1 MHQSAQAMNWDDARV
16 FLAIHRDRTLR
27 RAAQTLG
34 VDQATVGRRLAQL
47 EHMLGATLFLRSSK
61 GYLTTPVGEL
71 ALRAAEAMEQHA
83 HELVR
88 LTQGVDRRL
97 AGEVKITT
105 TDALALEFVMP
116 SIARLHAKH
125 PDVCVSLNTATQVL
139 NLAKREAD
147 IAVRTVRPDN
157 PDLVAR
163 RLACWDMGLFASQD
177 YLQRHGEPV
186 RGSAFAGHDLVV
198 YQPYVEASRKP
209 AIAGEPIA
217 AGRIVGRMNS
227 SLMMRAALRAGLG
240 IGEVPVHMGER
251 DGLARIWPAQMR
263 EAPYEVW
270 LVTHRDLRHTARIRA
285 TIDEIVS
292 AFDTH
297 R

>member
-1 MHQSAQAMNWDDARV
+1 MNWDDARV
-16 FLAIHRDRTLR
+16 FLAIHRERTLR

-34 VDQATVGRRLAQL
+34 VDQATVGRRLATL

-61 GYLTTPVGEL
+61 GYLPTPVGEL

-105 TDALALEFVMP
+105 TDALAIEFVMP

-125 PDVCVSLNTATQVL
+125 PDVSFALNTSSQIL

-147 IAVRTVRPDN
+147 IAIRTVRPDN

-163 RLACWDMGLFASQD
+163 RLAHWDMGLFASHD
-177 YLQRHGEPV
+177 YLHRHGEPE
-186 RGSAFAGHDLVV
+186 RGHAFAGHDLVV
-198 YQPYVEASRKP
+198 YQPYIDASRKP
-209 AIAGEPIA
+209 TLAGEPID
-217 AGRIVGRMNS
+217 GGRMNS
-227 SLMMRAALRAGLG
+227 NLMARAAVRSGLG
-240 IGEVPVHMGER
+240 IGEIPVYMGER
-251 DGLARIWPAQMR
+251 DGLVRLWPERVRQ
-263 EAPYEVW
+263 APYEVW

-285 TIDEIVS
+285 AIDEIVAS
-292 AFDTH
+292 FAAP

>member
-1 MHQSAQAMNWDDARV
+1 MHQSGHTMNWDDARV
-16 FLAIHRDRTLR
+16 FLAIHRERTLR

-34 VDQATVGRRLAQL
+34 VDQATVGRRLATL

-61 GYLTTPVGEL
+61 GYLPTPVGEL

-105 TDALALEFVMP
+105 TDALAIEFVMP

-125 PDVCVSLNTATQVL
+125 PDVSVALNTSTHIL

-147 IAVRTVRPDN
+147 IAIRTVRPDN

-163 RLACWDMGLFASQD
+163 RLACWDMGLFASPD
-177 YLQRHGEPV
+177 YLHRHGEPE
-186 RGSAFAGHDLVV
+186 RGRAFAGHDLAV
-198 YQPYVEASRKP
+198 YQPYIDASRKP
-209 AIAGEPIA
+209 TLAGEPIDG
-217 AGRIVGRMNS
+217 GRIVTRTNS
-227 SLMMRAALRAGLG
+227 NLMLRAALRAGLG
-240 IGEVPVHMGER
+240 VGEIPVHMGER
-251 DGLARIWPAQMR
+251 DGLARIWPDRMR
-263 EAPYEVW
+263 ASPYEVW

-285 TIDEIVS
+285 AIDEIVA
-292 AFDTH
+292 AFAAH

>member
-1 MHQSAQAMNWDDARV
+1 MHQSGHTMNWDDARV
-16 FLAIHRDRTLR
+16 FLAIHRERTLR
-27 RAAQTLG
+27 RAARTLG
-34 VDQATVGRRLAQL
+34 VDQATVGRRLATL

-61 GYLTTPVGEL
+61 GYLPTPVGEL

-116 SIARLHAKH
+116 AIARLHAKH
-125 PDVCVSLNTATQVL
+125 PDVSVALNTSTQIL

-147 IAVRTVRPDN
+147 IAIRTVRPEN

-163 RLACWDMGLFASQD
+163 RLARWDMGLFAAHD
-177 YLQRHGEPV
+177 YLHRHGEPG
-186 RGSAFAGHDLVV
+186 RDHAFAGHDLVV
-198 YQPYVEASRKP
+198 YQPYIEACRTP
-209 AIAGEPIA
+209 TLAGEPID
-217 AGRIVGRMNS
+217 AGRIVVRAS
-227 SLMMRAALRAGLG
+227 SNLMMRAALRSGLG
-240 IGEVPVHMGER
+240 IGEIPVHMGER
-251 DGLARIWPAQMR
+251 DGLARVWPERVRQT
-263 EAPYEVW
+263 PYEVW

-285 TIDEIVS
+285 MIDEIAT
-292 AFDTH
+292 AFVAH

>member
-1 MHQSAQAMNWDDARV
+1 
-16 FLAIHRDRTLR
+16 LR

-34 VDQATVGRRLAQL
+34 VDQATVGRRLATL

-61 GYLTTPVGEL
+61 GYLPTPVGEL

-88 LTQGVDRRL
+88 LTHGVDRRL

-105 TDALALEFVMP
+105 TDALAIEFVMP

-125 PDVCVSLNTATQVL
+125 PDVSVALNTSTHIL

-147 IAVRTVRPDN
+147 IAIRTVRPEN

-163 RLACWDMGLFASQD
+163 RLACWDMGLFASPD
-177 YLQRHGEPV
+177 YLHRHGEPE
-186 RGSAFAGHDLVV
+186 RGRAFAGHDLVV
-198 YQPYVEASRKP
+198 YQPYIDASRKP
-209 AIAGEPIA
+209 TLAGEPIDG
-217 AGRIVGRMNS
+217 GRIVTRTNS
-227 SLMMRAALRAGLG
+227 NLMMRAALRAGLG
-240 IGEVPVHMGER
+240 VGEIPVHMGER
-251 DGLARIWPAQMR
+251 DGLTRIWPDRMR
-263 EAPYEVW
+263 QSPYEVW

-285 TIDEIVS
+285 AIDEIVA
-292 AFDTH
+292 AFAAH

>member
-1 MHQSAQAMNWDDARV
+1 MNWDDARV
-16 FLAIHRDRTLR
+16 FLAIHRERTLR
-27 RAAQTLG
+27 RAAQVLG
-34 VDQATVGRRLAQL
+34 VDQATVGRRLATL

-61 GYLTTPVGEL
+61 GYLPTPVGEL

-83 HELVR
+83 HDLVR

-97 AGEVKITT
+97 AGEVKLTT

-116 SIARLHAKH
+116 SLERLHTKY
-125 PDVCVSLNTATQVL
+125 PDVSVSLNTSTQLL

-147 IAVRTVRPDN
+147 IAIRTVKPDN

-163 RLACWDMGLFASQD
+163 RLARWDMGLFTSHD
-177 YLQRHGEPV
+177 YLHRHGEPA
-186 RGSAFAGHDLVV
+186 RGDAFAGHDLVV

-209 AIAGEPIA
+209 TIVGEPFH
-217 AGRIVGRMNS
+217 AGRIVARVNS
-227 SLMMRAALRAGLG
+227 NLMMRAALKSGLG
-240 IGEVPVHMGER
+240 IGEIPVHMGEQ
-251 DGLARIWPAQMR
+251 DGLARVWPAHVR
-263 EAPYEVW
+263 KAPYEVW

-285 TIDEIVS
+285 TIDEIVF
-292 AFDTH
+292 AFAAH

>member
-1 MHQSAQAMNWDDARV
+1 MNWDDARV
-16 FLAIHRDRTLR
+16 FLAIHRERTLR
-27 RAAQTLG
+27 RAARTLG
-34 VDQATVGRRLAQL
+34 VDQATVGRRLATL

-61 GYLTTPVGEL
+61 GYLPTPVGEL

-116 SIARLHAKH
+116 AIARLHAKH
-125 PDVCVSLNTATQVL
+125 PDVSVALNTSTQIL

-147 IAVRTVRPDN
+147 IAIRTVRPEN

-163 RLACWDMGLFASQD
+163 RLARWDMGLFAAHD
-177 YLQRHGEPV
+177 YLHRHGEPG
-186 RGSAFAGHDLVV
+186 RDHAFAGHDLVV
-198 YQPYVEASRKP
+198 YQPYIEACRTP
-209 AIAGEPIA
+209 TLAGEPID
-217 AGRIVGRMNS
+217 AGRIVVRAS
-227 SLMMRAALRAGLG
+227 SNLMMRAALRSGLG
-240 IGEVPVHMGER
+240 IGEIPVHMGER
-251 DGLARIWPAQMR
+251 DGLARVWPERVRQT
-263 EAPYEVW
+263 PYEVW

-285 TIDEIVS
+285 MIDEIAT
-292 AFDTH
+292 AFVAH

>member
-1 MHQSAQAMNWDDARV
+1 MNWDDARV
-16 FLAIHRDRTLR
+16 FLAIHRERTLR
-27 RAAQTLG
+27 RAAQVLG
-34 VDQATVGRRLAQL
+34 VDQATVVRRLATL

-61 GYLTTPVGEL
+61 GYLPTPVGEL

-83 HELVR
+83 HDLVR

-97 AGEVKITT
+97 AGEVKLTT

-116 SIARLHAKH
+116 SLERLHTKY
-125 PDVCVSLNTATQVL
+125 PDVSVSLNTSTQLL

-147 IAVRTVRPDN
+147 IAIRTVKPDN

-163 RLACWDMGLFASQD
+163 RLARWDMGLFTSHD
-177 YLQRHGEPV
+177 YLHRHGEPA
-186 RGSAFAGHDLVV
+186 RGDAFAGHDLVV

-209 AIAGEPIA
+209 TIVGEPFH
-217 AGRIVGRMNS
+217 AGRIVARVNS
-227 SLMMRAALRAGLG
+227 NLMMRAALKSGLG
-240 IGEVPVHMGER
+240 IGEIPVHMGEH
-251 DGLARIWPAQMR
+251 DGLARVWPAHVR
-263 EAPYEVW
+263 KAPYEVW

-285 TIDEIVS
+285 TIDEIVF
-292 AFDTH
+292 AFAAH

>member
-1 MHQSAQAMNWDDARV
+1 MNWDDARV
-16 FLAIHRDRTLR
+16 FLAIHRERTLR
-27 RAAQTLG
+27 RAAQVLG
-34 VDQATVGRRLAQL
+34 VDQATVCRRLSTL

-61 GYLTTPVGEL
+61 GYLPTPVGEL

-83 HELVR
+83 HDLVR

-97 AGEVKITT
+97 AGEVKLTT

-116 SIARLHAKH
+116 SLERLHTKY
-125 PDVCVSLNTATQVL
+125 PDVSVSLNTSTQLL

-147 IAVRTVRPDN
+147 IAIRTVKPDN

-163 RLACWDMGLFASQD
+163 RLARWDMGLFTSHD
-177 YLQRHGEPV
+177 YLHRHGEPA
-186 RGSAFAGHDLVV
+186 RGDAFAGHDLVV

-209 AIAGEPIA
+209 TIVGEPFH
-217 AGRIVGRMNS
+217 AGRIVARVNS
-227 SLMMRAALRAGLG
+227 NLMMRAALKSGLG
-240 IGEVPVHMGER
+240 IGEIPVHMGEH
-251 DGLARIWPAQMR
+251 DGLARVWPAHVR
-263 EAPYEVW
+263 KAPYEVW

-285 TIDEIVS
+285 TIDEIVF
-292 AFDTH
+292 AFAAH

>member
-1 MHQSAQAMNWDDARV
+1 MNWDDARV
-16 FLAIHRDRTLR
+16 FLAIHRERTLR
-27 RAAQTLG
+27 RAAQVLG
-34 VDQATVGRRLAQL
+34 VDQATVGRRLATL

-61 GYLTTPVGEL
+61 GYLPTPVGEL

-83 HELVR
+83 HDLVR

-97 AGEVKITT
+97 AGEVKLTT

-116 SIARLHAKH
+116 SLERLHTKY
-125 PDVCVSLNTATQVL
+125 PDVSVSLNTSTQLL

-147 IAVRTVRPDN
+147 IAIRTVKTDN

-163 RLACWDMGLFASQD
+163 RLARWDMGLFTSHD
-177 YLQRHGEPV
+177 YLHRHGEPA
-186 RGSAFAGHDLVV
+186 RGDAFAGHDLVV

-209 AIAGEPIA
+209 TIVGEPFH
-217 AGRIVGRMNS
+217 AGRIVARVNS
-227 SLMMRAALRAGLG
+227 NLMMRAALKSGLG
-240 IGEVPVHMGER
+240 IGEIPVHMGEH
-251 DGLARIWPAQMR
+251 DGLARVWPAHVR
-263 EAPYEVW
+263 KAPYEVW

-285 TIDEIVS
+285 TIDEIVF
-292 AFDTH
+292 AFAAH

>member
-1 MHQSAQAMNWDDARV
+1 MHQSGHAMNWDDARV
-16 FLAIHRDRTLR
+16 FLAIHRERTLR
-27 RAAQTLG
+27 GAARTLG
-34 VDQATVGRRLAQL
+34 IDQATVGRRLATL
-47 EHMLGATLFLRSSK
+47 EHMLGATLFLRSSN
-61 GYLTTPVGEL
+61 GYLPTPVGEL

-116 SIARLHAKH
+116 AIARLHAKH
-125 PDVCVSLNTATQVL
+125 PDVSVALNTSTQIL

-147 IAVRTVRPDN
+147 IAIRTVRPEN

-163 RLACWDMGLFASQD
+163 RLARWDMGLFASHD
-177 YLQRHGEPV
+177 YLHRHGEPE
-186 RGSAFAGHDLVV
+186 RGHAFAGHDLVV
-198 YQPYVEASRKP
+198 YQPYIDASRAP
-209 AIAGEPIA
+209 TIAREPIGG
-217 AGRIVGRMNS
+217 GRIVARTTSN
-227 SLMMRAALRAGLG
+227 LMMRAALRSGLG
-240 IGEVPVHMGER
+240 IGEIPVHMGER
-251 DGLARIWPAQMR
+251 DGLARVWPERVRA
-263 EAPYEVW
+263 APYEVW

-285 TIDEIVS
+285 TIDEIS
-292 AFDTH
+292 ASFAVH

>member
-1 MHQSAQAMNWDDARV
+1 MNWDDARV
-16 FLAIHRDRTLR
+16 FLAIHRERTLR

-34 VDQATVGRRLAQL
+34 IDQATVGRRLATL

-88 LTQGVDRRL
+88 LTHGVDRRL

-125 PDVCVSLNTATQVL
+125 PDVSVALNTSTQIL
-139 NLAKREAD
+139 NLATREAD
-147 IAVRTVRPDN
+147 IAIRTVRPAN

-163 RLACWDMGLFASQD
+163 RLARWDMGLFASHD
-177 YLQRHGEPV
+177 YLHRHGEPE
-186 RGSAFAGHDLVV
+186 RGNAFAGHDLVV
-198 YQPYVEASRKP
+198 YQPFIDASRTP
-209 AIAGEPIA
+209 TIAGEPIRG
-217 AGRIVGRMNS
+217 GRIVARTTSN
-227 SLMMRAALRAGLG
+227 LMMRAALRSGLG
-240 IGEVPVHMGER
+240 IGEIPVHMGAR
-251 DGLARIWPAQMR
+251 DGLARVWPERVRA
-263 EAPYEVW
+263 APYEVW

-285 TIDEIVS
+285 TIDEIS
-292 AFDTH
+292 ASFA
-297 R
+297 

>member
-1 MHQSAQAMNWDDARV
+1 MNWDDARV
-16 FLAIHRDRTLR
+16 FLAIHRERTLR
-27 RAAQTLG
+27 RAAQVLG
-34 VDQATVGRRLAQL
+34 VDQATVGRRLATL

-61 GYLTTPVGEL
+61 GYLPTPVGEL

-83 HELVR
+83 HDLVR

-97 AGEVKITT
+97 AGEVKLTT

-116 SIARLHAKH
+116 SLERLHTKY
-125 PDVCVSLNTATQVL
+125 PDVSVSLNTSTQLL

-147 IAVRTVRPDN
+147 IAIRTVKPDN

-163 RLACWDMGLFASQD
+163 RLARWDMGLFTSHD
-177 YLQRHGEPV
+177 YLHRHGEPA
-186 RGSAFAGHDLVV
+186 RGDAFAGHDLVV

-209 AIAGEPIA
+209 KIVGEPFH
-217 AGRIVGRMNS
+217 AGRIVARVNS
-227 SLMMRAALRAGLG
+227 NLMMRAALKSGLG
-240 IGEVPVHMGER
+240 IGEIPVHMGEH
-251 DGLARIWPAQMR
+251 DGLARVWPAHVR
-263 EAPYEVW
+263 KAPYEVW

-285 TIDEIVS
+285 TIDEIVF
-292 AFDTH
+292 AFAAH

>member
-1 MHQSAQAMNWDDARV
+1 MHRSGKTMNWDDARV
-16 FLAIHRDRTLR
+16 FLAIHRERTLR
-27 RAAQTLG
+27 RAARALG
-34 VDQATVGRRLAQL
+34 VDQATVGRRLATL

-71 ALRAAEAMEQHA
+71 ALHAAEAMERHA

-88 LTQGVDRRL
+88 LAQGVDRRL

-125 PDVCVSLNTATQVL
+125 PDVSVALNTSTQIM

-147 IAVRTVRPDN
+147 IAIRTVRPEN

-163 RLACWDMGLFASQD
+163 RLARWDMGLFASHE
-177 YLQRHGEPV
+177 YLHRHGEPV
-186 RGSAFAGHDLVV
+186 RGHAFAGHDLVV
-198 YQPYVEASRKP
+198 YQPYIDASRTP
-209 AIAGEPIA
+209 TIAGEPID
-217 AGRIVGRMNS
+217 AGRIVTRTTSN
-227 SLMMRAALRAGLG
+227 LMMRAALRAGLG
-240 IGEVPVHMGER
+240 IGEIPVHMGER
-251 DGLARIWPAQMR
+251 DGLARVWPECAR
-263 EAPYEVW
+263 ATPYEVW

-285 TIDEIVS
+285 MIDEIS
-292 AFDTH
+292 ASFAAH
-297 R
+297 

>member
-1 MHQSAQAMNWDDARV
+1 MNWDDARV
-16 FLAIHRDRTLR
+16 FLAIHRERTLR
-27 RAAQTLG
+27 RAAQVLG
-34 VDQATVGRRLAQL
+34 VDQATVGRRLATL

-61 GYLTTPVGEL
+61 GYLPTPVGEL

-83 HELVR
+83 HDLVR

-97 AGEVKITT
+97 AGEVKLTT

-116 SIARLHAKH
+116 SLERLHTKY
-125 PDVCVSLNTATQVL
+125 PDVSVSLNTSTQLL

-147 IAVRTVRPDN
+147 IAIRTVKPDN

-163 RLACWDMGLFASQD
+163 RLARWDMGLFTSHD
-177 YLQRHGEPV
+177 YLHRHGEPA
-186 RGSAFAGHDLVV
+186 RGDAFAGHDLVV

-209 AIAGEPIA
+209 TIVGEPFH
-217 AGRIVGRMNS
+217 AGRIVARVNS
-227 SLMMRAALRAGLG
+227 NLMMRAALKSGLG
-240 IGEVPVHMGER
+240 IGEIPVHMGEH
-251 DGLARIWPAQMR
+251 DGLARVWPAHVR
-263 EAPYEVW
+263 KSPYEVW

-285 TIDEIVS
+285 TIDEIVF
-292 AFDTH
+292 AFAAH

>member
-1 MHQSAQAMNWDDARV
+1 MNWDDARV
-16 FLAIHRDRTLR
+16 FLAIHRERTLR

-34 VDQATVGRRLAQL
+34 VDQATVGRRLATL
-47 EHMLGATLFLRSSK
+47 EHQLGATPFLRSSK
-61 GYLTTPVGEL
+61 GYLPTPVGEL

-97 AGEVKITT
+97 AGDVKVTT
-105 TDALALEFVMP
+105 TDALAIEFVMP

-125 PDVCVSLNTATQVL
+125 PDVCVSLNTSTQVL

-147 IAVRTVRPDN
+147 IAVRTVRPAN

-163 RLACWDMGLFASQD
+163 RLACWDMGLFASPD
-177 YLQRHGEPV
+177 YLLRHGEPT
-186 RGSAFAGHDLVV
+186 RGTAFAGHDLVV
-198 YQPYVEASRKP
+198 YQPYIDASRQP
-209 AIAGEPIA
+209 AIAGEPIGNARIA
-217 AGRIVGRMNS
+217 ARINS

-240 IGEVPVHMGER
+240 IGEIPVYMGER
-251 DGLARIWPAQMR
+251 DGLARVWPGQLR
-263 EAPYEVW
+263 ETPYEVW

-285 TIDEIVS
+285 TIDEIVF
-292 AFDTH
+292 AFDAA

>member
-1 MHQSAQAMNWDDARV
+1 MNWDDARV
-16 FLAIHRDRTLR
+16 FLAIHRERTMR
-27 RAAQTLG
+27 RAAQVLG
-34 VDQATVGRRLAQL
+34 VDQATVGRRLATL

-61 GYLTTPVGEL
+61 GYLPTPVGEL

-83 HELVR
+83 HDLVR

-97 AGEVKITT
+97 AGEVKLTT

-116 SIARLHAKH
+116 SLERLHTKY
-125 PDVCVSLNTATQVL
+125 PDVSVSLNTSTQLL

-147 IAVRTVRPDN
+147 IAIRTVKPDN

-163 RLACWDMGLFASQD
+163 RLARWDMGLFTSHD
-177 YLQRHGEPV
+177 YLHRHGEPA
-186 RGSAFAGHDLVV
+186 RGDAFAGHDLVV

-209 AIAGEPIA
+209 TIVGEPFH
-217 AGRIVGRMNS
+217 AGRIVARVNS
-227 SLMMRAALRAGLG
+227 NLMMRAALKSGLG
-240 IGEVPVHMGER
+240 IGEIPVHMGEH
-251 DGLARIWPAQMR
+251 DGLARVWPAHVR
-263 EAPYEVW
+263 KAPYEVW

-285 TIDEIVS
+285 TIDEIVF
-292 AFDTH
+292 AFAAH